1 MGVSRNDI
9 QQQSHDHH
17 RATHSAEKFVPS
29 GGTLYRPCRSRTDPL
44 RPPRRSWNT
53 HRRFRCARAATRLGE
68 SWSNTSNISGDHTR
82 TTSACTPSEAPYR
95 TVWSSIRTVSGPA
108 PSPPPPRPHP
118 QTERQRSARLCE
130 GLRHCH
136 HFLRASF
143 SEVPSSFSAADAHH
157 CFHPHDCLPLS
168 QGLTGNVV
176 YSKSQLG
183 NEAVAPICRWV
194 VLLTKLR
201 DISPVNK
208 LVAWPS

>member
-1 MGVSRNDI
+1 MGVSGNDI
-9 QQQSHDHH
+9 RQQRHNY
-17 RATHSAEKFVPS
+17 HSAEKFVPS

-53 HRRFRCARAATRLGE
+53 HRQFGCARAATRLGE

-118 QTERQRSARLCE
+118 QTERQRSARLSE
-130 GLRHCH
+130 SVSHCH

-143 SEVPSSFSAADAHH
+143 PEVPSSFSAGCPQLFPSAWLPASFPGIDGKCSLFWKSARRWGSSTN
-157 CFHPHDCLPLS
+157 LPL
-168 QGLTGNVV
+168 GG
-176 YSKSQLG
+176 
-183 NEAVAPICRWV
+183 AI
-194 VLLTKLR
+194 
-201 DISPVNK
+201 
-208 LVAWPS
+208 